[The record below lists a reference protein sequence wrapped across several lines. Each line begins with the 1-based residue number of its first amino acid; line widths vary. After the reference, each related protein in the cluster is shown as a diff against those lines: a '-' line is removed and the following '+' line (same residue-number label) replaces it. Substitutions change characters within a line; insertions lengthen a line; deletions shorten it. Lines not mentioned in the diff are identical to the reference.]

1 MDVFTR
7 IRRVDLH
14 THVHTHHTRA
24 ASWEK
29 RWKKSSWKEADG
41 TAGEFEWTAGPFYG
55 NEEEDKGIQT
65 STDARFYTLYSE
77 FSKVFN
83 NKGKDLV
90 LQVFVWWCVVV
101 VIIIITWSSSSQC
114 LFIMWSFP
122 HSFK

>member
-1 MDVFTR
+1 MGVLCVFSR
-7 IRRVDLH
+7 ASGVDLH
-14 THVHTHHTRA
+14 AHFLHSPRA

-41 TAGEFEWTAGPFYG
+41 SAGEFEWTAGPFYG

-90 LQVFVWWCVVV
+90 LQVRERVV
-101 VIIIITWSSSSQC
+101 S
-114 LFIMWSFP
+114 M
-122 HSFK
+122 H